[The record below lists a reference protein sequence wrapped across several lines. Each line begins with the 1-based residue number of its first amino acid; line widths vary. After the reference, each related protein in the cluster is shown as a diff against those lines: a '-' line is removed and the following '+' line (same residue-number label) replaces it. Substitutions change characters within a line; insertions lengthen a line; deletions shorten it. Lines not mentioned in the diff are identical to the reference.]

1 MANRTVA
8 NPYNAWLEAL
18 ENMRAALTANP
29 LVADPFM
36 ASAQVFEDIGRV
48 MFGGHGE
55 PKKPKRKRA
64 KAKRSAAKKPSSAR
78 KKASARRRTRKS

>member
-1 MANRTVA
+1 MPRSKHPTARA
-8 NPYNAWLEAL
+8 YKAWLEAL

-48 MFGGHGE
+48 MFSGHVE
-55 PKKPKRKRA
+55 PKKKIA
-64 KAKRSAAKKPSSAR
+64 KAKRAGAKKKPTARRAR
-78 KKASARRRTRKS
+78 KR